1 MSKLCLWRNISV
13 KAACFFFYKRK
24 WHINIMLITSSCH
37 RHTCDG
43 NKNLASARVM
53 HHAFSAKPLVFQFA
67 LKFIVVFKGQSSVLP
82 PWYLLP
88 ALTPAS
94 HCCRI
99 CKSGCT
105 AGFLFSADLSCI
117 TTQHIAQAPA
127 FTLLLRPTK
136 AALLAY
142 LHRQSWMKMLFA
154 CTENKM
160 GDKTQ
165 PCGPA
170 GPLSL

>member
-24 WHINIMLITSSCH
+24 WHINIMLIASSCH

-53 HHAFSAKPLVFQFA
+53 HHAFSA
-67 LKFIVVFKGQSSVLP
+67 KFIVVFKGQSSVLP